1 MRDMVSVYAA
11 GTKRRL
17 LIGCIS
23 TLVSIP
29 IVGCC
34 LVLLAT
40 VVFPGLD
47 KLVAGG
53 NGDMG
58 MLVVLGIAL
67 VLMVGL
73 IAIPL
78 VALFIITRRR
88 ASALDAIFTPLGLT
102 GSTYMINGRHYQGQ
116 MNGREVDVYIYR
128 GPTVEIRVQAAVQ
141 TNLLVVGKGS
151 LPTSVAWI
159 FDKQP
164 LATNDPALNSFSI
177 FPMDKSWASNLL
189 ADASIGNTIQTLMTL
204 GAAWAIFRRLEIH
217 PGEVALYLYR
227 SHNLFGNSMDLDA
240 AQVWLKALGSLAQVA
255 ESQPAP
261 GVTAQPVNAASRQA
275 RQKKSSFLVY
285 AVIALVFIMPLCF
298 IAIGVAV
305 YLVVPFLQ

>member
-1 MRDMVSVYAA
+1 MRDMVNVYAA

-23 TLVSIP
+23 TLVGIP

-34 LVLLAT
+34 LVLLAI
-40 VVFPGLD
+40 VVFPELD

-53 NGDMG
+53 NGNTG
-58 MLVVLGIAL
+58 MLVMLGIGL
-67 VLMVGL
+67 VIMVGL

-78 VALFIITRRR
+78 VALFFITRRR
-88 ASALDAIFTPLGLT
+88 ARALDAIFTPLGLT
-102 GSTYMINGRHYQGQ
+102 GGPFMINGRHYQGQ
-116 MNGREVDVYIYR
+116 INGREVDVYIYR

-141 TNLLVVGKGS
+141 TNLLVVRKGS

-164 LATNDPALNSFSI
+164 LATNDPALNAFSI
-177 FPMDKSWASNLL
+177 FPLDKAWTSTLL
-189 ADASIGNTIQTLMTL
+189 AEASIGNTIQTLMTL
-204 GAAWAIFRRLEIH
+204 GAAWAIFRRVEIQ
-217 PGEVALYLYR
+217 PGSVTLYLYR

-240 AQVWLKALGSLAQVA
+240 AQAWLKALGSLAQVA

-261 GVTAQPVNAASRQA
+261 EVTAQPVNAASRQA

-285 AVIALVFIMPLCF
+285 AVLALVFIMPVCF

-305 YLVVPFLQ
+305 YLVVPFIR